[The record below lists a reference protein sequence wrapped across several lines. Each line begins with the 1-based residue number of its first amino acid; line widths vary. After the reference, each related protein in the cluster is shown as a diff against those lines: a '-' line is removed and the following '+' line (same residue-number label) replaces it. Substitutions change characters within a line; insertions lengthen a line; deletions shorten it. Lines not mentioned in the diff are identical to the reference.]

1 MGAGVLVKNGAVLI
15 TGGGSGIG
23 AACAAE
29 FFRRGRPVVI
39 VGRTASRLKE
49 TVRALGGSA
58 RVLSLAGDAGD
69 EKFARAAF
77 AAARKRFGSVDIL
90 VNNAA
95 VLVKM
100 PFLQTSV
107 AQWDATMRTNLR
119 GPFLFSREFLRT
131 AKPGRAIVNIGS
143 LAGVH
148 GTVKFPGLSAYTV
161 SKYGITGLTAALA
174 AEVRPLGVAVFCVA
188 PGAVDTGMLRKAAPG
203 LKAGAV
209 PSDIAR
215 VVVELAEAASP
226 DLLSGA
232 TIPLDTNR

>member
-1 MGAGVLVKNGAVLI
+1 MKKGAVLI

-29 FFRRGRPVVI
+29 FHRAGRPVVI
-39 VGRTASRLKE
+39 VGRTAVRLKK
-49 TVRALGGSA
+49 TAGALGGGDH
-58 RVLSLAGDAGD
+58 VLMLAGDVGD
-69 EKFARAAF
+69 EGFARRVF

-95 VLVKM
+95 LLVKKS
-100 PFLQTSV
+100 FLDTTA
-107 AQWDATMRTNLR
+107 AQWDAVMRTNLR

-131 AKPGRAIVNIGS
+131 ARPGRAIVNIGS
-143 LAGVH
+143 LGGVQ
-148 GTVKFPGLSAYTV
+148 GTAKFPGLSAYTV

-174 AEVRPLGVAVFCVA
+174 VEARPLGVAVFCVA
-188 PGAVDTGMLRKAAPG
+188 PGAVDTVMLRKAVPG
-203 LKAGAV
+203 LKAGAI
-209 PSDIAR
+209 PLDIAR